1 MNKKIVLIVICII
14 VLISLFFIISRIRKD
29 SNITEIQSTDLKYG
43 FTTDFYDKTYGNL
56 DIIVGVNYSYEI
68 INPKLYN
75 KSFISQEK
83 FENYMNN
90 YIKETI
96 DSYIKE
102 NNIEKISSLLQVD
115 SNLILKKI
123 NLDEIGKQEGFKIE
137 KINSQYIKVTE
148 ESEKIINNI
157 NSENAQ
163 KRRNNSQN

>member
-123 NLDEIGKQEGFKIE
+123 NLDEIGKQEGFRIE
-137 KINSQYIKVTE
+137 KFNLQYINVTD
-148 ESEKIINNI
+148 ESEKIISNKI
-157 NSENAQ
+157 LEDAQ
-163 KRRNNSQN
+163 KSRNNSQN

>member
-29 SNITEIQSTDLKYG
+29 SNITEIQSTDLKYE
-43 FTTDFYDKTYGNL
+43 FTTAFYDKTYGNL

-123 NLDEIGKQEGFKIE
+123 NLDEIGKQEGFRIE
-137 KINSQYIKVTE
+137 KFNLQYINVTD
-148 ESEKIINNI
+148 ESEKIISNKI
-157 NSENAQ
+157 LEDAQ
-163 KRRNNSQN
+163 KSRNNSQN